1 MNGPL
6 DHSTATDP
14 RLAGVAAGLAPFV
27 ERGDLSGIVTL
38 TWQKGQIRSVN
49 VLGSRDLESG
59 APMQRDTLFRIAS
72 MTKPVTTVA
81 AMMLV
86 EAGVMR
92 LDDPITRWA
101 PEFAHMLVL
110 KDPAGPLDQTEPA
123 RRAIT
128 VEDLMTHRSGLAYAF
143 SSRGPIAHAHELALG
158 SLIDN
163 PMTPD
168 EWMAAIAS
176 LPLTYQ
182 PGERMHYSHA
192 TEVLGYVAMR
202 AAGAPTLEAL
212 LRDRIFAPLGMNDTS
227 FWVPPEK
234 QHRVAALYGFH
245 EASGT
250 LRRAPMPTHPTPPSH
265 MAGGGGLYSTV
276 DDYLP
281 FARMLLNNGEVD
293 GIRLLK
299 PETVADMRTNRLTD
313 LQRQDLFL
321 GMPMWAGMGFGLGL
335 SVVDKPENNMF
346 GAGPAGCFGWPG
358 AFGTWW
364 QGDPE
369 NDLVMIYM
377 IQHSIPLTPDA
388 GAMIAGGRGMAG
400 RLALPMFQR
409 MTYDAL
415 AE

>member
-6 DHSTATDP
+6 DLSADTDP
-14 RLAGVAAGLAPFV
+14 RLAGIADGLAPFV

-38 TWQKGQIRSVN
+38 TWQKGRVRAVN

-86 EAGVMR
+86 EEGVMR
-92 LDDPITRWA
+92 LQDPITRWA
-101 PEFAHMLVL
+101 PEFADMKVL

-143 SSRGPIAHAHELALG
+143 SSRGPIAEAHEKVLG
-158 SLIDN
+158 SLMDN

-168 EWMAAIAS
+168 QWMAAIAS

-192 TEVLGYVAMR
+192 TEVLGYLAMR

-212 LRDRIFAPLGMNDTS
+212 LRDRIFGPLGMKDTS

-234 QHRVAALYGFH
+234 QDRVAALYGFH
-245 EASGT
+245 EPSGA
-250 LRRAPMPTHPTPPSH
+250 LRRAPMPAHLTPPSH

-293 GIRLLK
+293 GVRLLK
-299 PETVADMRTNRLTD
+299 AETVADMRTNRLTEV
-313 LQRQDLFL
+313 QRQDPFL

-335 SVVDKPENNMF
+335 SLVDNPERNMF
-346 GAGPAGCFGWPG
+346 GAGPVGCFGWPG

-369 NDLVMIYM
+369 NDMVMIYM
-377 IQHSIPLTPDA
+377 IQHAIPLTPDA

-400 RLALPMFQR
+400 RMALPVFPR